1 MPARRFTMCVRAHA
15 IGLGMVIVG
24 NHDTRVMPMHPIK
37 FAAAL
42 QNAQAGPVPALLTA
56 SHPQAKEETP
66 A

>member
-1 MPARRFTMCVRAHA
+1 
-15 IGLGMVIVG
+15 MVIVG